1 MSTITVDPTRDR
13 DTTLRAECGDFLHL
27 AGDPG
32 YDRARAAWNAA
43 VSLRPAAVAVPR
55 SVEQVRRL
63 VRTAAR
69 AGLRITTQSTGHAAA
84 VLAQHRLADTVLVR
98 TGELR
103 GVHVDPVRRVA
114 RVEAGACWQDV
125 IEAAAPYG
133 LTALHG
139 SAPDVGVVGY
149 SLGGGLSW
157 YARSHGLACNSL
169 VAVEVVTA
177 DGEVVRADER
187 EHTDLFW
194 ALRGGGGN
202 FGVVTMVEVR
212 LFAIADVYAGML
224 LWPLEQAADVVRTWA
239 RWSATAPEN
248 VTTSLRALRFP
259 PIPELPDFLRGRQV
273 LVIDGAVQGSDDE
286 AAELLAP
293 LRALAPEMDTFGR
306 IPAAA
311 LTRLHMDPEDP
322 TPGVGDG
329 VLLTGLGE
337 DAVEAFLS
345 AVGPDATAA
354 PFIAELRQLGGALG
368 RTAPGAGAL
377 AALDGSHALLLIDVA
392 PTPAAAAASEEVI
405 AGVLAR
411 MAPWTGRQR
420 FLNFTEQPVDPAAGY
435 DPAAWERLRQVA
447 RAVDP
452 TGVFLGNHAIPR

>member
-1 MSTITVDPTRDR
+1 MSITTDGSITD
-13 DTTLRAECGDFLHL
+13 LRAECGDFVHL
-27 AGDPG
+27 PGEPG
-32 YDRARAAWNAA
+32 YDRARANWNAA

-55 SVEQVRRL
+55 SVEQVRRV

-69 AGLRITTQSTGHAAA
+69 AGMRVTTQSTGHAAA

-103 GVHVDPVRRVA
+103 GVHVDPVNRVA

-125 IEAAAPYG
+125 VEAAAPHG
-133 LTALHG
+133 LTAMHG

-157 YARSHGLACNSL
+157 YARSHGLACNNL
-169 VAVEVVTA
+169 VSIDVVTA

-187 EHTDLFW
+187 ENADLFW

-212 LFAIADVYAGML
+212 LLPIAEVYAGML
-224 LWPLEQAADVVRTWA
+224 LWPLEQAAEVVRTWA
-239 RWSATAPEN
+239 AWCADAPEQ

-259 PIPELPDFLRGRQV
+259 PIAELPDFLRGRQV
-273 LVIDGAVQGSDDE
+273 LVVDGVVQAGDAE
-286 AAELLAP
+286 AEALLAP
-293 LRALAPEMDTFGR
+293 LRALAPELDTFGR
-306 IPAAA
+306 MPTAA

-322 TPGVGDG
+322 TPGVGDS
-329 VLLTGLGE
+329 VLLTRF
-337 DAVEAFLS
+337 DDRAVEEFLA
-345 AVGPDATAA
+345 AVGPGAAAA
-354 PFIAELRQLGGALG
+354 PFIAELRQLGGALA

-377 AALDGSHALLLIDVA
+377 ASLDGTHALLLIDVA
-392 PTPAAAAASEEVI
+392 PTPAAAAAAEEVI
-405 AGVLAR
+405 ASVLAR

-420 FLNFTEQPVDPAAGY
+420 FLNFTERPTDPAAAF
-435 DPAAWERLRQVA
+435 DEAAWGRLREVA

-452 TGVFLGNHAIPR
+452 AGVFLGNHAIPR